1 MVLHACEAK
10 AKVYKRTVVISSDT
24 DVLVLLIAFY
34 PQLSTEVWISDVKL
48 ELFSKSKLES
58 KKLIKTRNSFLIV
71 S

>member
-58 KKLIKTRNSFLIV
+58 KKID
-71 S
+71 